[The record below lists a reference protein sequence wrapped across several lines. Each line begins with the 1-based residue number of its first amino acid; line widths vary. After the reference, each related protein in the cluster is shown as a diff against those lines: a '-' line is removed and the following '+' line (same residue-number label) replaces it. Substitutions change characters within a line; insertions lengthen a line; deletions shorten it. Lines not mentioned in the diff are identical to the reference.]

1 MISVS
6 YLFELDTSNF
16 TREEKRQYRE
26 GARKFH
32 PDFNGGKD
40 EEMKKHNSRW
50 EQFAHAKKSGYNK
63 SFDDYAAEQK
73 AKKQQSSGSQQ
84 QSSGTNQPGS
94 QQQKTN
100 TSYGHTYN
108 KGQDSGTNQSGSQKN
123 TNSQSSNSK
132 QNTGTTNQKQ
142 STNQQSSAGINQSS
156 SQQKTSSKQFYPGFK
171 NSIFSQIRRK

>member
-73 AKKQQSSGSQQ
+73 AKNNNLLVLSNNLLERINLVLSNKRQILVMVTLIIKDKILEQINLVLRKTQIHKVLILNRTLEQQI
-84 QSSGTNQPGS
+84 
-94 QQQKTN
+94 K
-100 TSYGHTYN
+100 N
-108 KGQDSGTNQSGSQKN
+108 KAQ
-123 TNSQSSNSK
+123 
-132 QNTGTTNQKQ
+132 
-142 STNQQSSAGINQSS
+142 IN
-156 SQQKTSSKQFYPGFK
+156 
-171 NSIFSQIRRK
+171 NLLLE

>member
-1 MISVS
+1 VISVS

-73 AKKQQSSGSQQ
+73 AKNNNLLVLSNNLLERINLVLSNKRQILVMVTLIIKDKILEQINLVLRKTQIHKVLILNRTLEQQI
-84 QSSGTNQPGS
+84 
-94 QQQKTN
+94 K
-100 TSYGHTYN
+100 N
-108 KGQDSGTNQSGSQKN
+108 KAQ
-123 TNSQSSNSK
+123 
-132 QNTGTTNQKQ
+132 
-142 STNQQSSAGINQSS
+142 IN
-156 SQQKTSSKQFYPGFK
+156 
-171 NSIFSQIRRK
+171 NLLLE

>member
-73 AKKQQSSGSQQ
+73 AKNNNLLVLSNNLLERINLVLSNKRQILVMVTLIIKDKILERINLVLSNKRQILVMVTLIIKDKILEQINLVLRKTQIHKVLILNRTLEQQI
-84 QSSGTNQPGS
+84 
-94 QQQKTN
+94 K
-100 TSYGHTYN
+100 N
-108 KGQDSGTNQSGSQKN
+108 KAQ
-123 TNSQSSNSK
+123 
-132 QNTGTTNQKQ
+132 
-142 STNQQSSAGINQSS
+142 IN
-156 SQQKTSSKQFYPGFK
+156 
-171 NSIFSQIRRK
+171 NLLLE

>member
-1 MISVS
+1 MFIVISVS

-73 AKKQQSSGSQQ
+73 AKNNNLLVLSNNLLERINLVLSNKRQILVMVTLIIKDKILEQINLVLRKTQIHKVLILNRTLEQQI
-84 QSSGTNQPGS
+84 
-94 QQQKTN
+94 K
-100 TSYGHTYN
+100 N
-108 KGQDSGTNQSGSQKN
+108 KAQ
-123 TNSQSSNSK
+123 
-132 QNTGTTNQKQ
+132 
-142 STNQQSSAGINQSS
+142 IN
-156 SQQKTSSKQFYPGFK
+156 
-171 NSIFSQIRRK
+171 NLLLE